1 MIIRGNQRQ
10 SRKWRV
16 GSHLMKEAINDHQRQ
31 SEAITKAACGLAPDE
46 GGHQ

>member
-31 SEAITKAACGLAPDE
+31 SEAIRGNHESGVWART
-46 GGHQ
+46 